1 MHPVGETRG
10 GMSISGY
17 IYYYFS
23 IFIKYLLDVNDC
35 KSSIT
40 ISKSNL
46 FCIHF
51 FTLWQMQT
59 CSIFNRN
66 LIYLLVPLCTAFM
79 SLVVS
84 KNRLVSQGQ
93 RKIYHPLR
101 KIKWSL
107 SKRIQLYSPLF
118 PFEWE
123 KVSKS
128 YPTRLW

>member
-1 MHPVGETRG
+1 MQDA
-10 GMSISGY
+10 
-17 IYYYFS
+17 
-23 IFIKYLLDVNDC
+23 KC

-59 CSIFNRN
+59 CKIFNRN
-66 LIYLLVPLCTAFM
+66 LIYLLPLCTAFI

-128 YPTRLW
+128 YPTRLVESWEEFCTSSGVLHYNFTRLSATN